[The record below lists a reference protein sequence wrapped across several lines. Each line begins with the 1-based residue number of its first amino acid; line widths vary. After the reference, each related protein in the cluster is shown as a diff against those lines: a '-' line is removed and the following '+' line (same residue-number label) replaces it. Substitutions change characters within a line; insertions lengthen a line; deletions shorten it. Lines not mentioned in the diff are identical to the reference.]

1 MRHHIEETRH
11 CGREAGTKDIV
22 EAVSDSK
29 YLQLDINR
37 RSITQGCNTD
47 MRPTKSAEVESDIL
61 RVLELRPVDFLV
73 GAGVQFGR
81 LGHRDDK
88 RRAENTSRTGLRGKP
103 LFFGCFGFDRD
114 CPAERLDPVCHLHVR
129 RVGIAD

>member
-1 MRHHIEETRH
+1 VRHHAEKTRH
-11 CGREAGTKDIV
+11 FGRKAGTNDMN

-29 YLQLDINR
+29 YLQLNIDR
-37 RSITQGCNTD
+37 RSITQRRNTD
-47 MRPTKSAEVESDIL
+47 MRPAESTEIESDIL